1 MNSFE
6 YKTNL
11 ISLHPNLLN
20 FAYKLTSNRDDA
32 HDLLQE
38 TTLKVLDNEDK
49 FSENTNFKSWVFTIM
64 RNIFINN
71 YRRTVRA
78 SIVVDTS
85 EHQHL
90 LNSSRSLLSTTPE
103 NSFGVYEIANAIKA
117 LANEYRI
124 PFTLLVAGYKYN
136 EIATKLNLNIG
147 TIKSRIFNARKKL
160 QQHFT
165 DYR

>member
-1 MNSFE
+1 
-6 YKTNL
+6 
-11 ISLHPNLLN
+11 
-20 FAYKLTSNRDDA
+20 
-32 HDLLQE
+32 
-38 TTLKVLDNEDK
+38 
-49 FSENTNFKSWVFTIM
+49 M

-90 LNSSRSLLSTTPE
+90 LNSSRSLLSTHLK
-103 NSFGVYEIANAIKA
+103 FIGVYEIANAIKA
-117 LANEYRI
+117 LADKYRI